1 MEPKNTFGGDPKS
14 VSAEVGGRKLTIE
27 TGRFAFQATGSATV
41 QLGDTV
47 VLVAATLADKPRE
60 GCDFFPLTVDYE
72 EKYYAAGKI
81 KGSRFIK
88 REGRPSENAIL
99 RCRLI
104 DRPIRPLFP
113 KGMTNDVQIIASV
126 LSCDL
131 EVDPGISAI
140 TAASMALLVAGAP
153 IVAPVAAV
161 KIGHVDG
168 KLIVNPTYEQ
178 EKTGKLNLTVAG
190 TPEAIT
196 MVEAGVKELPEE
208 TILEALT
215 LAHEEIKKLCQLQ
228 LDLVAQ
234 ITVTPFAN
242 VVLRDENADAV
253 AAAEAFATKE
263 LMDTVQGK
271 SKKEVKEPL
280 HALEDQITEKHA
292 AEIEAEKFSA
302 GDLKSALGK
311 LLDKNM
317 RANILEKDTR
327 IDGRALDEV
336 RPITTAVG
344 IFPRTHGTGLFQ
356 RGETQILSV
365 ATLASPGKAQIID
378 TMDVDEERFYM
389 HHYNFPPYSTGE
401 TKMMRGTSRREV
413 GHGDLA
419 ERALLPVLPE
429 REKFPYTVRVVSE
442 TLSCNGSSSMGSV
455 CGSTMSL
462 MDAGVPLIRP
472 VSGIAMGLVTD
483 KDADG
488 KFNTYKIL
496 SDIQGL
502 EDFAG
507 DMDFKVTGT
516 TEGITAL
523 QMDIKVKGLSIDIL
537 REALEQSKK
546 GRQHILEKML
556 EAIPEPRA
564 ELNKNAP
571 MIEAIKIDPEQIG
584 LVIGK
589 GGETIREITKECE
602 VEVDVNDDGLVTIT
616 APDQEKGAKA
626 KKWITQLTT
635 VPEVGEEFDGKVVKI
650 MDFGAF
656 IQLVP
661 GKDGMLHIS
670 ALQQGRTERVEDAV
684 KVGEAIRVK
693 ILEIDPMGRIN
704 LGRVLPDGTVL
715 KPAPKGPPRS
725 GPPHGGPSGGR
736 PPRRF

>member
-1 MEPKNTFGGDPKS
+1 MEPNNTFGGTPKS
-14 VSAEVGGRKLTIE
+14 VSVEIGGRTLTIE
-27 TGRFAFQATGSATV
+27 TGRYAFQATGSATV
-41 QLGDTV
+41 QLGDTI
-47 VLVAATLADKPRE
+47 VLAAATLADTPRE

-72 EKYYAAGKI
+72 EKYYASGKI

-99 RCRLI
+99 RCRMI
-104 DRPIRPLFP
+104 DRPIRPMFP

-126 LSCDL
+126 ISCDQ

-140 TAASMALLVAGAP
+140 TAASAALLMAGAP
-153 IVAPVAAV
+153 IAAPVAGV
-161 KIGHVDG
+161 KIGFIDG
-168 KLIVNPTYEQ
+168 QFVVNPTYTQ
-178 EKTGKLNLTVAG
+178 EKEGQLSLNVAG

-196 MVEAGVKELPEE
+196 MVEAGAKELPEDKM
-208 TILEALT
+208 LEALE
-215 LAHEEIKKLCQLQ
+215 LAHAEIKKICQMQ
-228 LDLVAQ
+228 LDLAAQ
-234 ITVTPFAN
+234 VQPKQFTNTI
-242 VVLRDENADAV
+242 LRAENAAAV
-253 AAAEAFATKE
+253 AAAAAFATKE
-263 LMDTVQGK
+263 LLDTVAGK

-280 HALEDQITEKHA
+280 HALEDQLLAKHA
-292 AEIEAEKFSA
+292 AEIEAEQFSA
-302 GDLKSALGK
+302 GELKAALGK

-336 RPITTAVG
+336 RPLYTAAGVL
-344 IFPRTHGTGLFQ
+344 PRTHGTGLFQ
-356 RGETQILSV
+356 RGETQILSI
-365 ATLASPGKAQIID
+365 ATLGSPGKAQIID

-401 TKMMRGTSRREV
+401 AKPMRGTSRREV
-413 GHGDLA
+413 GHGDLG
-419 ERALLPVLPE
+419 ERALIPVLPA
-429 REKFPYTVRVVSE
+429 REQFPYAIRVVSE

-455 CGSTMSL
+455 CGSTMAL
-462 MDAGVPLIRP
+462 MDAGVPILRP

-488 KFNTYKIL
+488 KFQTYKIL

-523 QMDIKVKGLSIDIL
+523 QMDIKVKGLSVDIL
-537 REALEQSKK
+537 REALNQAKR
-546 GRQHILEKML
+546 GRQQILDKML
-556 EAIPEPRA
+556 EAIAAPRA
-564 ELNKNAP
+564 ELSKYAP
-571 MIEAIKIDPEQIG
+571 MIEAIKIDPELIG
-584 LVIGK
+584 TVIGK
-589 GGETIREITKECE
+589 GGETIRAITKECE
-602 VEVDVNDDGLVTIT
+602 VEVDVSDDGLVTIT
-616 APDQEKGAKA
+616 ALDQAKGAKA
-626 KKWITQLTT
+626 KKWILQLIT
-635 VPEVGEEFDGKVVKI
+635 VPEVGEEFDGKVVKT

-684 KVGEAIRVK
+684 KVGDPVRVK

-704 LGRVLPDGTVL
+704 LGRVLEDGTVL
-715 KPAPKGPPRS
+715 KPAPKGPPRD
-725 GPPHGGPSGGR
+725 GPGGR